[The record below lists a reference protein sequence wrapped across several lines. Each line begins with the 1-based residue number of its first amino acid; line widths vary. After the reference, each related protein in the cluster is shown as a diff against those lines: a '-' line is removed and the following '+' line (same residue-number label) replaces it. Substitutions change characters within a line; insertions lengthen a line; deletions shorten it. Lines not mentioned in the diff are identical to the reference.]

1 MTGKTA
7 VVTGGNGHVGSHLVE
22 NLLDHGYNVIAT
34 VRNQE
39 KASRILTLKNAEKLS
54 IRIADVLNPEPWDEI
69 LRTADV
75 LFHVATVYSTISKK
89 EIILSTA
96 LDGTRNLLESAA
108 RMKVPRVVYTSSTAA
123 VGSTPKGKKK
133 SESDWNQN
141 ARLPYTQAKTQ
152 SEKLAWEIAE
162 KSGLDLRVINP
173 TAVLGGGFDRPT
185 PSVDFIEDA
194 IRGKIPVSLKIPMSF
209 VHVKDVAEA
218 HRKAAE
224 IEEANGR
231 YICAPHVN
239 MTLADL
245 FKKVK
250 QIFPETKAP
259 QKALPNVLLP
269 LAVFQD
275 WIGSK
280 ISKRDRRLTRDMVR
294 GFFRGDAS
302 YDSSK
307 AQNELEMDWIDFD
320 TCVKD
325 TVEAFL

>member
-1 MTGKTA
+1 
-7 VVTGGNGHVGSHLVE
+7 
-22 NLLDHGYNVIAT
+22 
-34 VRNQE
+34 
-39 KASRILTLKNAEKLS
+39 
-54 IRIADVLNPEPWDEI
+54 
-69 LRTADV
+69 
-75 LFHVATVYSTISKK
+75 
-89 EIILSTA
+89 
-96 LDGTRNLLESAA
+96 
-108 RMKVPRVVYTSSTAA
+108 
-123 VGSTPKGKKK
+123 
-133 SESDWNQN
+133 
-141 ARLPYTQAKTQ
+141 
-152 SEKLAWEIAE
+152 
-162 KSGLDLRVINP
+162 
-173 TAVLGGGFDRPT
+173 
-185 PSVDFIEDA
+185 
-194 IRGKIPVSLKIPMSF
+194 MSF

-245 FKKVK
+245 FKKKIK

-259 QKALPNVLLP
+259 QTALPNVLLP

-325 TVEAFL
+325 TVEAFSLNKSVIISRLLWIILVVTIILSMMFHSQSEHFRDWPFFVSESDHSGLSSLIFTAGFMLSGISLAVASWMMWAHEETITQNSIENISRISGILSGICLCGLAVFDMYAFTLVHVIFASTCSVQGVFGCLQHTKRPRRGMKKQTLKDYASFGLGSWLDIDDSFNDCSNTLPSTMAGKSLDLLMFSHMLQSQRLVNIFGQLLLLAH